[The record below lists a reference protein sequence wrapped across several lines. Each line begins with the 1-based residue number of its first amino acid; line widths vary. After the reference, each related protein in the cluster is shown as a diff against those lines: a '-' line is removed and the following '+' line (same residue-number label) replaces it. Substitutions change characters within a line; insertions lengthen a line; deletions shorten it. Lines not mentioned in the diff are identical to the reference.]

1 MSNQSPVSENVY
13 GRLSGWKRL
22 AIVVLGAI
30 AGAVVVMLF
39 SIFSGQPAPVWEVL
53 VGIAGG
59 AVLGLSASLGEVR
72 RDTRREKS
80 ISDQPPAPPHD
91 E

>member
-1 MSNQSPVSENVY
+1 MSENQSPSRDVY
-13 GRLSGWKRL
+13 SRLTGWRRV

-30 AGAVVVMLF
+30 SGALVALLF
-39 SIFSGQPAPVWEVL
+39 SGFSGQPTPGWEIIL
-53 VGIAGG
+53 GTLGG

-72 RDTRREKS
+72 RKKS
-80 ISDQPPAPPHD
+80 PARQAPSSPHD